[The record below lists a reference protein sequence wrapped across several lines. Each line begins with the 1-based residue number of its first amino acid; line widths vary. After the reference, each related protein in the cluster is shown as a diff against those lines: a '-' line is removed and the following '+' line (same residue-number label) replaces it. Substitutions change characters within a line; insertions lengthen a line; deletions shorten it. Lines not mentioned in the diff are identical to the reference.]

1 MPYLRGEAVA
11 DRVHVVG
18 GGCGVHEALGV
29 AGEAVPGAVG
39 RAGVGGGGQAALVHG
54 GGRQRLRPVHGAAA
68 VCGDTGTPWAGIPPG
83 KSRNPTGKPNN
94 PMETPGKPN
103 NPMETPWKPHGNPM
117 ETPWNT
123 QETPRKTQEPHG
135 KRQGNPHG
143 NPHENPQGTPLENPG
158 IPREPPPGTQ
168 EWQLGHP
175 RTQQLSTFWGEIS
188 GFSLCFLP
196 KTEVVNSLVKAKGS
210 WN

>member
-1 MPYLRGEAVA
+1 MLYLRGEAVA

-54 GGRQRLRPVHGAAA
+54 GGRQRLRPVHGTAA

-103 NPMETPWKPHGNPM
+103 NPMETPWKPHGTPRKPPGKPKNPMGNAKGTPM
-117 ETPWNT
+117 ETPMK
-123 QETPRKTQEPHG
+123 TPREHPWKTQESP
-135 KRQGNPHG
+135 GNP
-143 NPHENPQGTPLENPG
+143 PLE
-158 IPREPPPGTQ
+158 TQ